1 MDVKVLDFE
10 GPLALLLH
18 LIKESKVDIFNIP
31 MEDITSQYLSYL
43 HTLEV
48 IDLEKASIYLP
59 LASELMEIK
68 AKMLLPKNEIEKEEA
83 EDPRDDLVKRLL
95 EYEAYKEITKSLKEK
110 EQERKKVYT
119 KLPSVLTPYMEEN
132 NIIEN
137 DNTLDDLIDAF
148 QKFLKR
154 KEEEKPLKTKVTL
167 KEITISSRRLEIQS
181 ILKTKKRAKFK
192 ELFHH
197 YSRSYVVATFLA
209 ILEMARE
216 SYLKIT
222 QDGLFEEIIV
232 EVKEE

>member
-10 GPLALLLH
+10 GPLDLLLH

-59 LASELMEIK
+59 LASELM
-68 AKMLLPKNEIEKEEA
+68 
-83 EDPRDDLVKRLL
+83 
-95 EYEAYKEITKSLKEK
+95 EITKSLKEK

>member
-10 GPLALLLH
+10 GPLDLLLH

-31 MEDITSQYLSYL
+31 MEEITSQYLSYL

>member
-10 GPLALLLH
+10 GPLDLLLH